1 MTMMAIRRGGRRANE
16 ARASRLR
23 DMERGFAMYDYLY
36 ERKIRQHDVKGVDP
50 RKIFANEVVGQ
61 SYLAVVM
68 KRPSDARARKY
79 KVWGELYDQVFGGKA
94 IEPYIVA
101 TQIYQG
107 ALDWFRTGGFGK
119 APDEITRVVANNGA
133 FHLARVTAYLWHGS
147 ELGSGAKL
155 SDEVKSLEANPNQL
169 GAVFE
174 KAFQMLDDVIR
185 TNEDF
190 RANPDAALKSAG
202 LDTELSKRLHPPKAG
217 A

>member
-107 ALDWFRTGGFGK
+107 AQLYQGAIAWFRTVGFEKSSNFIGCFLES
-119 APDEITRVVANNGA
+119 A
-133 FHLARVTAYLWHGS
+133 
-147 ELGSGAKL
+147 GAKPV
-155 SDEVKSLEANPNQL
+155 E
-169 GAVFE
+169 
-174 KAFQMLDDVIR
+174 
-185 TNEDF
+185 
-190 RANPDAALKSAG
+190 RAL
-202 LDTELSKRLHPPKAG
+202 
-217 A
+217 